1 MESNSHPHP
10 PHPPRKGLVIFL
22 LIIVPTLLFL
32 AWSQAS
38 LNLSFIQP
46 GTVQQT
52 VVLVALSLLISIAFF
67 IFALILMRNLLKL
80 YVERRQQQLGSRF
93 KVRMVAAFLGLSL
106 VPVCFLFA
114 FAYGLLNRSIDKWF
128 GAPFDAVRKS
138 AGVVVGQLESEEE
151 QRVLHAAG
159 HLASHP
165 RLIDAVARRD
175 GAALDPLLAAQAKEL
190 GLQAVLCFD
199 PRGNLLARAG
209 DSQPRASEIVKLIPA
224 IAEAQAPSQGTVVH
238 WGEGAAGSV
247 LAARPVAGTQGQR
260 LGTVVGMRRLPGD
273 MAEVV
278 QQMQSEIQKYD
289 ELSHVRKI
297 IRLNYLAA
305 LGLLTLLIVFAA
317 TWFALFLSKEVT
329 VPIQALAEGTHEVS
343 KGNLGYQVTAPAS
356 GELKILIR
364 SFNEMTRQLQEN
376 RQAIEQAAKELQ
388 RANRELEERGNTME
402 AILENIPTGVISF
415 DPEGQITRMNST
427 VERMFDRADLKSVRK
442 LTELFAPDDARDIAR
457 LFRRAARQGV
467 VSQQMELNLGARR
480 AVVELTL
487 TSIRARHGA
496 VGSVLVLEDLTE
508 LLRAQKSAAWREVAQ
523 RLAHE
528 IKNPLTPIQLSAERI
543 RRLIER
549 AGSHWASG
557 ELAATIEESA
567 ELIGREVETLKSLV
581 DEFSRFARFPSSRVA
596 PTSVNAVI
604 ENALRVF
611 DGRLSGI
618 EVHQELAADL
628 PLVQLDPEQMK
639 RVMVNLIDNAAEAL
653 ERSVP
658 KEIWVRTALD
668 PDRDV
673 VELVV
678 ADSGPGIPPD
688 AKEKLFLPSFSTKD
702 RGTGLGLAIVSHII
716 SEHHGSIRVEENRPT
731 GSQFVIELPVER
743 AAVLS
748 RDAGL

>member
-1 MESNSHPHP
+1 MESNPHP
-10 PHPPRKGLVIFL
+10 SRPPRKGLVIFL

-80 YVERRQQQLGSRF
+80 YAERRQQQLGSRF

-138 AGVVVGQLESEEE
+138 AGVVVAQLESEEE

-159 HLASHP
+159 HVASHP
-165 RLIDAVARRD
+165 KVIDEVARRD
-175 GAALDPLLAAQAKEL
+175 TAALPPVLAAQAKEL

-199 PRGNLLARAG
+199 TRGNLLARAG
-209 DSQPRASEIVKLIPA
+209 DSRPKASEIVKLIPS
-224 IAEAQAPSQGTVVH
+224 ITDAQAPATSTVVH

-247 LAARPVAGTQGQR
+247 LAARAIADSQGQR
-260 LGTVVGMRRLPGD
+260 IGTVVGMRRLPGD
-273 MAEVV
+273 MADVV

-289 ELSHVRKI
+289 ELSRVRKI

-427 VERMFDRADLKSVRK
+427 VERMFDRADVKSARK
-442 LTELFAPDDARDIAR
+442 LTDLFAPEDARDIAR

-467 VSQQMELNLGARR
+467 VSQQMELNLGGRR

-487 TSIRARHGA
+487 TSIRARHGT

-508 LLRAQKSAAWREVAQ
+508 LLRAQKTAAWREVAQ

-543 RRLIER
+543 GRLLER
-549 AGSHWASG
+549 TSNGVSS
-557 ELAATIEESA
+557 ELVATIEESA
-567 ELIGREVETLKSLV
+567 ALIGREVEALKTLV
-581 DEFSRFARFPSSRVA
+581 DEFSHFARFPASRPVPSSLNSIVE
-596 PTSVNAVI
+596 NAV
-604 ENALRVF
+604 RVF
-611 DGRLSGI
+611 DGRLAGI
-618 EVHQELAADL
+618 SVHEDLAVDL
-628 PLVQLDPEQMK
+628 PPVQVDPEQMK
-639 RVMVNLIDNAAEAL
+639 RVLVNLIDNAAEAL
-653 ERSVP
+653 ERSAL
-658 KEIWVRTALD
+658 KEIWIRTALD
-668 PDRDV
+668 QDRDV

-678 ADSGPGIPPD
+678 ADSGPGILPET
-688 AKEKLFLPSFSTKD
+688 KEKLFLPYFSTKL
-702 RGTGLGLAIVSHII
+702 RGTGLGLAIVSHIV
-716 SEHHGSIRVEENRPT
+716 SEHHGTIRVEENRPT
-731 GSQFVIELPVER
+731 GSQFIIELPVER
-743 AAVLS
+743 VSAV
-748 RDAGL
+748 DA

>member
-10 PHPPRKGLVIFL
+10 PQPPRKGLVIFL

-247 LAARPVAGTQGQR
+247 LAARPVAGAQGQR

-508 LLRAQKSAAWREVAQ
+508 LLRAQKTAAWREVAQ

-543 RRLIER
+543 GRLLER
-549 AGSHWASG
+549 TPNGVSG
-557 ELAATIEESA
+557 ELVATIEESA
-567 ELIGREVETLKSLV
+567 ALIEREVEALKTLV
-581 DEFSRFARFPSSRVA
+581 DEFSHFARFPASRPVLSSLNTIVE
-596 PTSVNAVI
+596 NAV
-604 ENALRVF
+604 RVF
-611 DGRLSGI
+611 DGRLTGI
-618 EVHQELAADL
+618 SVREELAPDL
-628 PLVQLDPEQMK
+628 PPVQVDPEQMK
-639 RVMVNLIDNAAEAL
+639 RVLVNLIDNAAEAL
-653 ERSVP
+653 EQSVL
-658 KEIWVRTALD
+658 KEIWIRTALD
-668 PDRDV
+668 QDRDV

-678 ADSGPGIPPD
+678 ADSGPGILPE
-688 AKEKLFLPSFSTKD
+688 AKEKLFLPYFSTKR
-702 RGTGLGLAIVSHII
+702 RGTGLGLAIVSHIV
-716 SEHHGSIRVEENRPT
+716 SEHHGTIRVEENRPT
-731 GSQFVIELPVER
+731 GSQFIIELPVER
-743 AAVLS
+743 VSVADV
-748 RDAGL
+748 

>member
-238 WGEGAAGSV
+238 WGEGAAGTV

-329 VPIQALAEGTHEVS
+329 VPIQALADGTHEVS

-543 RRLIER
+543 GRLLER
-549 AGSHWASG
+549 ASNGVSG
-557 ELAATIEESA
+557 ELVATIEESA
-567 ELIGREVETLKSLV
+567 ALIGREVEALKTLV
-581 DEFSRFARFPSSRVA
+581 DEFSHFARFPASRPVLSSLNTIVE
-596 PTSVNAVI
+596 NAV
-604 ENALRVF
+604 RVF
-611 DGRLSGI
+611 DGRLTGI
-618 EVHQELAADL
+618 SVREELAPDL
-628 PLVQLDPEQMK
+628 PPVQVDPEQMK
-639 RVMVNLIDNAAEAL
+639 RVLVNLIDNAAEAL
-653 ERSVP
+653 EQSVL
-658 KEIWVRTALD
+658 KEIWIRTALD
-668 PDRDV
+668 QDRDV

-678 ADSGPGIPPD
+678 ADSGPGILPE
-688 AKEKLFLPSFSTKD
+688 AKEKLFLPYFSTKL
-702 RGTGLGLAIVSHII
+702 RGTGLGLAIVSHIV
-716 SEHHGSIRVEENRPT
+716 SEHHGTIRVEENRPT
-731 GSQFVIELPVER
+731 GSQFIIELPVER
-743 AAVLS
+743 VSVADV
-748 RDAGL
+748 

>member
-1 MESNSHPHP
+1 MESNPHSHP

-165 RLIDAVARRD
+165 RLIDGVARRD

-199 PRGNLLARAG
+199 ARGNLLARAG
-209 DSQPRASEIVKLIPA
+209 DSQPKASEIVKLIPA

-278 QQMQSEIQKYD
+278 QQMQGEIQKYD

-305 LGLLTLLIVFAA
+305 LGLLTLLILFAA

-508 LLRAQKSAAWREVAQ
+508 LLRAQKTAAWREVAQ

-543 RRLIER
+543 GRLLER
-549 AGSHWASG
+549 ASNGVSG
-557 ELAATIEESA
+557 ELVATIEESA
-567 ELIGREVETLKSLV
+567 ALIGREVEALKTLV
-581 DEFSRFARFPSSRVA
+581 DEFSHFARFPASRPVPSSL
-596 PTSVNAVI
+596 NAVV
-604 ENALRVF
+604 ENAVRVF
-611 DGRLSGI
+611 DGRLTGI
-618 EVHQELAADL
+618 SVREELAPDL
-628 PLVQLDPEQMK
+628 PPVQVDPEQMK
-639 RVMVNLIDNAAEAL
+639 RVLVNLIDNAAEAL
-653 ERSVP
+653 EQSAL
-658 KEIWVRTALD
+658 KEIWIRTALD
-668 PDRDV
+668 QDRDM

-678 ADSGPGIPPD
+678 ADSGPGILPD
-688 AKEKLFLPSFSTKD
+688 TKEKLFLPYFSTKL

-716 SEHHGSIRVEENRPT
+716 SEHHGTIRVEENRPT
-731 GSQFVIELPVER
+731 GSQFIIELPVER
-743 AAVLS
+743 VSVA
-748 RDAGL
+748 DA

>member
-543 RRLIER
+543 GRLLER
-549 AGSHWASG
+549 ASNGVSG
-557 ELAATIEESA
+557 ELVATIEESEA
-567 ELIGREVETLKSLV
+567 LKTLV
-581 DEFSRFARFPSSRVA
+581 DEFSHFARFPASRPVLSSLNTIVE
-596 PTSVNAVI
+596 NAV
-604 ENALRVF
+604 RVF
-611 DGRLSGI
+611 DGRLTGI
-618 EVHQELAADL
+618 SVREELAPDL
-628 PLVQLDPEQMK
+628 PPVQVDPEQMK
-639 RVMVNLIDNAAEAL
+639 RVLVNLIDNAAEAL
-653 ERSVP
+653 EQSVL
-658 KEIWVRTALD
+658 KEIWIRTALD
-668 PDRDV
+668 QDRDV

-678 ADSGPGIPPD
+678 ADSGPGILPE
-688 AKEKLFLPSFSTKD
+688 AKEKLFLPYFSTKL
-702 RGTGLGLAIVSHII
+702 RGTGLGLAIVSHIV
-716 SEHHGSIRVEENRPT
+716 SEHHGTIRVEENRPT
-731 GSQFVIELPVER
+731 GSQFIIELPVER
-743 AAVLS
+743 VSVADV
-748 RDAGL
+748 